1 MLVTLPGSLQ
11 DTIWLRDIFTC
22 FMDLV
27 VSVLTHGRQQLGH
40 SEQPGPR
47 HAEQQDEQR
56 QQQDVQVQGAFE
68 RAAYVAF
75 VERASADSVLF
86 VKKEEVEA
94 GFRGRGCRVDVVLA
108 EDVDVDGVKRPGRV
122 LRVTCPRSQPE

>member
-1 MLVTLPGSLQ
+1 M
-11 DTIWLRDIFTC
+11 
-22 FMDLV
+22 
-27 VSVLTHGRQQLGH
+27 LTHGRQH
-40 SEQPGPR
+40 SGRSGQPDPG
-47 HAEQQDEQR
+47 HAEQQ
-56 QQQDVQVQGAFE
+56 QQQEEEQEQDVFE

-108 EDVDVDGVKRPGRV
+108 EEVDVDGVKRPGRV
-122 LRVTCPRSQPE
+122 LRVTCPRS